1 MSEQTNVNL
10 SDLLQ
15 RIQAS
20 RDESACAELW
30 RVVYEPLVEIARR
43 RIIGQNRR
51 AADEED
57 VALSA
62 MNSFIHAAEAGRLNG
77 VTDITDLWRVLT
89 TITARKANAHL
100 SRELAEKRGQGLVRG
115 DSALR
120 VGSDVLS
127 PGFDAIADPGDPHR
141 FVDLLIGECRERI
154 ESLPESVLRT
164 IAIKRMEGYE
174 VTEIASQLGIA
185 TATVKRKL
193 ARIRGLWAAD
203 NV

>member
-1 MSEQTNVNL
+1 LNEQANVNL
-10 SDLLQ
+10 SGLLQ
-15 RIQAS
+15 RIQAN

-30 RVVYEPLVEIARR
+30 RAVYEPLVDIARR

-62 MNSFIHAAEAGRLNG
+62 LNSFIHAAEAGRLNG
-77 VTDITDLWRVLT
+77 IHDTTDLWRVLT
-89 TITARKANAHL
+89 TITARKANAYL
-100 SRELAEKRGQGLVRG
+100 MRELAEKRGQGLVRG
-115 DSALR
+115 DSAFHIGGN
-120 VGSDVLS
+120 VPS
-127 PGFDAIADPGDPHR
+127 PGFDTVPDPGDPHR

-154 ESLPESVLRT
+154 ESLPEPVLRT

-203 NV
+203 NF